1 MASTPSRAYS
11 SRLPSIEALII
22 LESAQI
28 NESQF
33 PIMSPYNL
41 YKQKTSLTRSI
52 RTLIST
58 KRSLPKEYIQ
68 SSRLD
73 QCALQ
78 ASQSEQYVTM
88 EMPSD
93 LVANWKREGY
103 THLHLGGVRLIL
115 TLHGR
120 KGLPVTARITLLDTR
135 FKEYQ
140 HAVVGTVL
148 TTLHAGSVLLTFYPN
163 FNLSLEDPNL
173 PTTLKVQI
181 QLQGA
186 EQTPTSKIATL
197 HHQIMYQLQN
207 HALDLP
213 TPYTTSDAL
222 MILAD
227 TDTIPTIIQI
237 PKQIQ
242 KQDLLKLMPLEW
254 LTNYEHFHQNSEPV
268 QTTEATFARRP
279 NGQVKL
285 SFQTPDTKL
294 VSDSSQLS
302 YTAMITTVQTDCPCL
317 EDTDIDEELEVMR
330 RKKKKKKKSSYPP
343 PPCKS
348 FLPQPPPDPKPLVH
362 PIRSCLMFSTSG
374 QPEEPK
380 QYEAVLNWQAK
391 NANAQN
397 HTLQQLSILMA
408 TETTDQSASTS
419 TPIVDDNPSDQA
431 SHTDPMP
438 PPVHEHSIKPSSA
451 SWFTFDD
458 IPRHKWAARL
468 QEFAAWI
475 DLQESCES
483 SDSEDISVISTV
495 QNVNHVST
503 IPRPSLK
510 MSILPSK
517 FHKPVLV
524 IGFIDT
530 GADTSI
536 INPYVLPSDCWEHHS
551 KLFRPV
557 NGKTFET
564 TLITKKPVGSP
575 LVTSPI
581 SSSGHLEE
589 PKPFEAVLNWQ
600 TQNARDQN
608 ASLTSLHSKVDQIAH
623 RSSAV
628 ETRVTS
634 LSDQLTNLYNSLHT
648 KVAQLDRDLRAMIAR
663 GDNSHE
669 FTRKEQEIRQ
679 LQAEIARIDADNQRR
694 QAVHTA
700 PLSYFP
706 TEPYHPLGSFFP
718 TTPRD
723 YTPEK
728 VFPMTYHLNPQ
739 SAKPKP
745 RPPRRPVP
753 PPTVSIPPPVRP
765 MYSNAIQKPLQ
776 IHEPV
781 FPDLPS
787 TSALPPFPESPSK
800 AEQKKPTETYL
811 ITAPDLDQLHRS
823 SEESSPSDS
832 VDTFDSITETS
843 EPHSF
848 SSDESQQHLTDISRL
863 LMADHAES
871 ATTDPPPR
879 EPGQPYVDIPSDVE
893 GENEG
898 DNSNPPPRIR
908 TKVAPG
914 AGPWFTFDDL
924 PPARWRERL
933 QELSAWL
940 DLQMVKPDAELST
953 VLKEFVSRFTG
964 SLRDWFDSLGQ
975 YRQLLY
981 LQHPTVSAALMD
993 IHSQFLGEPAAIFAT
1008 ARKEYLQMRCCSMQ
1022 RSDLHY
1028 HFKRMSA
1035 LFHKIG
1041 GINDYTLK
1049 HVFLSSLP
1057 EELQPEIHRQIANA
1071 QLDINNLSLGR
1082 LFQLALVSLDYLCD
1096 QKKFFRNLMKDKEGF
1111 QTACKKPYLEIK
1123 CKDSKHCTC
1132 PSTKKH
1138 HKVRFHRKSSRTPQ
1152 SRPFPR
1158 RPKKIRYFR
1167 RRQPSEILDRRR
1179 TKSRC
1184 FICKKLG
1191 HFAKECPK
1199 NPKRSQR
1206 LVQQL
1211 QSLHQ
1216 FSPDTDQIEF
1226 LYSEQE
1232 SPDPDT
1238 VFALGTSDSDSDS
1251 TSSTE
1256 PEDYSPVFHIQS
1268 VPSSSTQLSVQPI
1281 PSVKIQILLSKYSRP
1296 IPAIAFIDT
1305 GAQRSILN
1313 PAILPP
1319 ETWISNENHFRA
1331 ASGKLFSTKLRT
1343 KSRIGIQLFPKLTVW
1358 THVIG
1363 SSLPDKDLLLGFDIL
1378 FQAQKIQVLPTG
1390 LRFQS
1395 MFQPYTDQLKLY
1407 HLAQSPPDY
1416 QSISAQLLRFC
1427 PPNHLAFAHPHP
1439 LWKNPAHFVKLP
1451 FKLNEDLNPTKATH
1465 PGMPPSELQL
1475 AQTKCA
1481 ELLAQGL
1488 IEPTTSPWACQAFY
1502 VNKRAE
1508 TLRGKKRLV
1517 IDYQPLNQFLQD
1529 DKFPL
1534 PRKNSIFTYLQNARI
1549 FSKFDLKSGFWQLG
1563 IDPAERYKTAFC
1575 IPNAHYQWTVLPFGL
1590 KTAPSIFQKAMTQ
1603 IFQPLLHHTLVY
1615 IDDLLLFSG
1624 TPEEHQ
1630 VLLQQFHDIIAHYGI
1645 MLSDKK
1651 STIATDTVEYLGM
1664 QIKNGFYQPGPHIAQ
1679 ELLHFPDKDFTK
1691 KQVQQFLGI
1700 INYIRDF
1707 LPHVDQQTS
1716 ILSALLKK
1724 NPISWDSRH
1733 TTAVQRLKQIA
1744 QNPPQLKIMTDG
1756 KRILQTDASDT
1767 SWGALLLEQI
1777 DKKEYLIGHASGH
1790 FSPAQQHYHTIY
1802 KEILAVKNGIKKFEY
1817 LLGHRF
1823 LIRLD
1828 NSSFPKVLQFK
1839 GKTIPN
1845 SQLLRL
1851 QEWFSRYEF
1860 DVAHI
1865 KGQKNLIP
1873 DFLSRIQTPA
1883 SPIFYTSP
1891 VFPIFMA
1898 TRSTATSLPSKAL
1911 TQKTFPRPV
1920 QTFPSLYRLQ
1930 EFAKQFLFR
1939 YYMKAFF
1946 LEENPHNQFLT
1957 FHPENLFLT
1966 GFFIPSVRDI
1976 SDDEL
1981 WYFWC
1986 LTALHATQ
1994 LIIPLAYTVHTL
2006 NNPSKATSLLWT
2018 LLEWF
2023 SPIPQ
2028 WRSQL
2033 QQLSHNHHLSTIPSH
2048 EAEKFTSVFI
2058 VHRPYFRHPETAAFF
2073 AQPQI
2078 SHYHTTPHPSTLDQD
2093 PMFKK
2098 ALMNHLLSLNHV
2110 PPPPQDIISS
2120 SIGPRHDMFIVPNP
2134 SGSSKGIIIKEERP
2148 DTPPQIY
2155 YQDSQ
2160 DPEDDFLP
2168 LSQLLQE
2175 FQTPPEQGQSSRV
2188 ISQSEPI
2195 ITHPPSQCR
2204 SLCIPGIVHAKGC
2217 PQYDGPT
2224 YLEQCTLFCEPH
2236 GANCHKSCVNYRR
2249 FESSS
2254 SSDDYGMNL
2263 SSP

>member
-1 MASTPSRAYS
+1 
-11 SRLPSIEALII
+11 
-22 LESAQI
+22 
-28 NESQF
+28 
-33 PIMSPYNL
+33 
-41 YKQKTSLTRSI
+41 
-52 RTLIST
+52 
-58 KRSLPKEYIQ
+58 
-68 SSRLD
+68 
-73 QCALQ
+73 
-78 ASQSEQYVTM
+78 
-88 EMPSD
+88 
-93 LVANWKREGY
+93 
-103 THLHLGGVRLIL
+103 
-115 TLHGR
+115 
-120 KGLPVTARITLLDTR
+120 
-135 FKEYQ
+135 
-140 HAVVGTVL
+140 
-148 TTLHAGSVLLTFYPN
+148 
-163 FNLSLEDPNL
+163 
-173 PTTLKVQI
+173 
-181 QLQGA
+181 
-186 EQTPTSKIATL
+186 
-197 HHQIMYQLQN
+197 
-207 HALDLP
+207 
-213 TPYTTSDAL
+213 
-222 MILAD
+222 
-227 TDTIPTIIQI
+227 
-237 PKQIQ
+237 
-242 KQDLLKLMPLEW
+242 
-254 LTNYEHFHQNSEPV
+254 
-268 QTTEATFARRP
+268 
-279 NGQVKL
+279 
-285 SFQTPDTKL
+285 
-294 VSDSSQLS
+294 
-302 YTAMITTVQTDCPCL
+302 
-317 EDTDIDEELEVMR
+317 
-330 RKKKKKKKSSYPP
+330 
-343 PPCKS
+343 
-348 FLPQPPPDPKPLVH
+348 
-362 PIRSCLMFSTSG
+362 
-374 QPEEPK
+374 
-380 QYEAVLNWQAK
+380 
-391 NANAQN
+391 
-397 HTLQQLSILMA
+397 
-408 TETTDQSASTS
+408 
-419 TPIVDDNPSDQA
+419 
-431 SHTDPMP
+431 
-438 PPVHEHSIKPSSA
+438 
-451 SWFTFDD
+451 
-458 IPRHKWAARL
+458 
-468 QEFAAWI
+468 
-475 DLQESCES
+475 
-483 SDSEDISVISTV
+483 
-495 QNVNHVST
+495 
-503 IPRPSLK
+503 
-510 MSILPSK
+510 
-517 FHKPVLV
+517 
-524 IGFIDT
+524 
-530 GADTSI
+530 
-536 INPYVLPSDCWEHHS
+536 
-551 KLFRPV
+551 
-557 NGKTFET
+557 
-564 TLITKKPVGSP
+564 
-575 LVTSPI
+575 
-581 SSSGHLEE
+581 
-589 PKPFEAVLNWQ
+589 
-600 TQNARDQN
+600 
-608 ASLTSLHSKVDQIAH
+608 
-623 RSSAV
+623 
-628 ETRVTS
+628 
-634 LSDQLTNLYNSLHT
+634 
-648 KVAQLDRDLRAMIAR
+648 
-663 GDNSHE
+663 
-669 FTRKEQEIRQ
+669 
-679 LQAEIARIDADNQRR
+679 
-694 QAVHTA
+694 
-700 PLSYFP
+700 
-706 TEPYHPLGSFFP
+706 
-718 TTPRD
+718 
-723 YTPEK
+723 
-728 VFPMTYHLNPQ
+728 MTYHLNPQ
-739 SAKPKP
+739 PAKPKP

-823 SEESSPSDS
+823 AEESSPSDS

-871 ATTDPPPR
+871 TTTDPPPR

-924 PPARWRERL
+924 PPARWRECL

-1008 ARKEYLQMRCCSMQ
+1008 AL
-1022 RSDLHY
+1022 
-1028 HFKRMSA
+1028 
-1035 LFHKIG
+1035 
-1041 GINDYTLK
+1041 
-1049 HVFLSSLP
+1049 
-1057 EELQPEIHRQIANA
+1057 
-1071 QLDINNLSLGR
+1071 
-1082 LFQLALVSLDYLCD
+1082 SLDYLCD
-1096 QKKFFRNLMKDKEGF
+1096 QKKFFRNLIKDKEGF

-1475 AQTKCA
+1475 AQTECA

-1534 PRKNSIFTYLQNARI
+1534 PRKNSIFTYLQSARI

-1630 VLLQQFHDIIAHYGI
+1630 VLLQQFHDITAHYGI

-1716 ILSALLKK
+1716 ILSALLT
-1724 NPISWDSRH
+1724 DSGR
-1733 TTAVQRLKQIA
+1733 
-1744 QNPPQLKIMTDG
+1744 
-1756 KRILQTDASDT
+1756 
-1767 SWGALLLEQI
+1767 
-1777 DKKEYLIGHASGH
+1777 
-1790 FSPAQQHYHTIY
+1790 
-1802 KEILAVKNGIKKFEY
+1802 
-1817 LLGHRF
+1817 
-1823 LIRLD
+1823 
-1828 NSSFPKVLQFK
+1828 
-1839 GKTIPN
+1839 
-1845 SQLLRL
+1845 
-1851 QEWFSRYEF
+1851 
-1860 DVAHI
+1860 
-1865 KGQKNLIP
+1865 
-1873 DFLSRIQTPA
+1873 
-1883 SPIFYTSP
+1883 
-1891 VFPIFMA
+1891 
-1898 TRSTATSLPSKAL
+1898 
-1911 TQKTFPRPV
+1911 
-1920 QTFPSLYRLQ
+1920 
-1930 EFAKQFLFR
+1930 
-1939 YYMKAFF
+1939 
-1946 LEENPHNQFLT
+1946 
-1957 FHPENLFLT
+1957 
-1966 GFFIPSVRDI
+1966 
-1976 SDDEL
+1976 
-1981 WYFWC
+1981 
-1986 LTALHATQ
+1986 
-1994 LIIPLAYTVHTL
+1994 
-2006 NNPSKATSLLWT
+2006 
-2018 LLEWF
+2018 
-2023 SPIPQ
+2023 
-2028 WRSQL
+2028 
-2033 QQLSHNHHLSTIPSH
+2033 
-2048 EAEKFTSVFI
+2048 
-2058 VHRPYFRHPETAAFF
+2058 
-2073 AQPQI
+2073 
-2078 SHYHTTPHPSTLDQD
+2078 
-2093 PMFKK
+2093 
-2098 ALMNHLLSLNHV
+2098 
-2110 PPPPQDIISS
+2110 
-2120 SIGPRHDMFIVPNP
+2120 
-2134 SGSSKGIIIKEERP
+2134 
-2148 DTPPQIY
+2148 
-2155 YQDSQ
+2155 
-2160 DPEDDFLP
+2160 
-2168 LSQLLQE
+2168 
-2175 FQTPPEQGQSSRV
+2175 
-2188 ISQSEPI
+2188 
-2195 ITHPPSQCR
+2195 
-2204 SLCIPGIVHAKGC
+2204 
-2217 PQYDGPT
+2217 
-2224 YLEQCTLFCEPH
+2224 
-2236 GANCHKSCVNYRR
+2236 
-2249 FESSS
+2249 
-2254 SSDDYGMNL
+2254 
-2263 SSP
+2263 

>member
-302 YTAMITTVQTDCPCL
+302 YTAMITTVQTA
-317 EDTDIDEELEVMR
+317 
-330 RKKKKKKKSSYPP
+330 
-343 PPCKS
+343 
-348 FLPQPPPDPKPLVH
+348 
-362 PIRSCLMFSTSG
+362 SG

-557 NGKTFET
+557 N
-564 TLITKKPVGSP
+564 GSP

>member
-1 MASTPSRAYS
+1 
-11 SRLPSIEALII
+11 
-22 LESAQI
+22 
-28 NESQF
+28 
-33 PIMSPYNL
+33 
-41 YKQKTSLTRSI
+41 
-52 RTLIST
+52 
-58 KRSLPKEYIQ
+58 
-68 SSRLD
+68 
-73 QCALQ
+73 
-78 ASQSEQYVTM
+78 
-88 EMPSD
+88 
-93 LVANWKREGY
+93 
-103 THLHLGGVRLIL
+103 
-115 TLHGR
+115 
-120 KGLPVTARITLLDTR
+120 
-135 FKEYQ
+135 
-140 HAVVGTVL
+140 
-148 TTLHAGSVLLTFYPN
+148 
-163 FNLSLEDPNL
+163 
-173 PTTLKVQI
+173 
-181 QLQGA
+181 
-186 EQTPTSKIATL
+186 
-197 HHQIMYQLQN
+197 
-207 HALDLP
+207 
-213 TPYTTSDAL
+213 
-222 MILAD
+222 
-227 TDTIPTIIQI
+227 
-237 PKQIQ
+237 
-242 KQDLLKLMPLEW
+242 
-254 LTNYEHFHQNSEPV
+254 
-268 QTTEATFARRP
+268 
-279 NGQVKL
+279 
-285 SFQTPDTKL
+285 
-294 VSDSSQLS
+294 
-302 YTAMITTVQTDCPCL
+302 
-317 EDTDIDEELEVMR
+317 
-330 RKKKKKKKSSYPP
+330 
-343 PPCKS
+343 
-348 FLPQPPPDPKPLVH
+348 
-362 PIRSCLMFSTSG
+362 
-374 QPEEPK
+374 
-380 QYEAVLNWQAK
+380 
-391 NANAQN
+391 
-397 HTLQQLSILMA
+397 
-408 TETTDQSASTS
+408 
-419 TPIVDDNPSDQA
+419 
-431 SHTDPMP
+431 
-438 PPVHEHSIKPSSA
+438 
-451 SWFTFDD
+451 
-458 IPRHKWAARL
+458 
-468 QEFAAWI
+468 
-475 DLQESCES
+475 
-483 SDSEDISVISTV
+483 
-495 QNVNHVST
+495 
-503 IPRPSLK
+503 
-510 MSILPSK
+510 
-517 FHKPVLV
+517 
-524 IGFIDT
+524 
-530 GADTSI
+530 
-536 INPYVLPSDCWEHHS
+536 
-551 KLFRPV
+551 
-557 NGKTFET
+557 
-564 TLITKKPVGSP
+564 
-575 LVTSPI
+575 
-581 SSSGHLEE
+581 
-589 PKPFEAVLNWQ
+589 
-600 TQNARDQN
+600 
-608 ASLTSLHSKVDQIAH
+608 
-623 RSSAV
+623 
-628 ETRVTS
+628 
-634 LSDQLTNLYNSLHT
+634 
-648 KVAQLDRDLRAMIAR
+648 
-663 GDNSHE
+663 
-669 FTRKEQEIRQ
+669 
-679 LQAEIARIDADNQRR
+679 
-694 QAVHTA
+694 
-700 PLSYFP
+700 
-706 TEPYHPLGSFFP
+706 
-718 TTPRD
+718 
-723 YTPEK
+723 
-728 VFPMTYHLNPQ
+728 MTYHLNPQ
-739 SAKPKP
+739 PAKPKP

-871 ATTDPPPR
+871 TTTDPPPR

-953 VLKEFVSRFTG
+953 VLKEF
-964 SLRDWFDSLGQ
+964 
-975 YRQLLY
+975 
-981 LQHPTVSAALMD
+981 
-993 IHSQFLGEPAAIFAT
+993 
-1008 ARKEYLQMRCCSMQ
+1008 

-1041 GINDYTLK
+1041 GINDHTLK

-1057 EELQPEIHRQIANA
+1057 EELQPEIRRQIANA

-1191 HFAKECPK
+1191 HFAKECPE

-1465 PGMPPSELQL
+1465 PGTPEEHQVLLQQFHDIIAHYGIMLSDKKSTIATDTVEYLGMQIKNGFYQPGPHIAQELLHFPDKDFTKKQVQQFLGIINYIRDFLPHVDQQTSILSALLKKNPISWDSRHTTAVQRLKQIAQNPPQLKIMTDGKRILQTDASDTSWGALLLEQIDKKEYLIGHASGHFSPAQQHYHTIYKEILAVKNGIKKFQSMFQPYTDQLKLYHLAQSPPDYQSISAQLLRFCPPNHLAFAHPHPLWKNPAHFVKLPFKLNEDLNPTKATHPGMPPSELQL
-1475 AQTKCA
+1475 AQTECA

-1802 KEILAVKNGIKKFEY
+1802 KEILA
-1817 LLGHRF
+1817 
-1823 LIRLD
+1823 
-1828 NSSFPKVLQFK
+1828 
-1839 GKTIPN
+1839 
-1845 SQLLRL
+1845 
-1851 QEWFSRYEF
+1851 EWFSRYEF

-1966 GFFIPSVRDI
+1966 GFFIPS
-1976 SDDEL
+1976 
-1981 WYFWC
+1981 
-1986 LTALHATQ
+1986 
-1994 LIIPLAYTVHTL
+1994 
-2006 NNPSKATSLLWT
+2006 ATSLLWT

-2078 SHYHTTPHPSTLDQD
+2078 NHYHTTPHPSTLDQD

-2120 SIGPRHDMFIVPNP
+2120 SIGPRHDMFMVPNP

>member
-1 MASTPSRAYS
+1 MRTDGSVRLQFKPPPSAPAEPSRLSFTCSMVQPVDIIPEVLPSGKPLPIMSFTSQGTPVYPDKIDGHFLWDVPGSGRCDPGCPCNDDEDDYS
-11 SRLPSIEALII
+11 SRSKKKKIIYPACKLYLPEDDDDEPDYPPPL
-22 LESAQI
+22 
-28 NESQF
+28 
-33 PIMSPYNL
+33 PL
-41 YKQKTSLTRSI
+41 Y
-52 RTLIST
+52 
-58 KRSLPKEYIQ
+58 
-68 SSRLD
+68 D
-73 QCALQ
+73 
-78 ASQSEQYVTM
+78 
-88 EMPSD
+88 
-93 LVANWKREGY
+93 
-103 THLHLGGVRLIL
+103 
-115 TLHGR
+115 
-120 KGLPVTARITLLDTR
+120 KGLQWIQKHQPRSCKPVRSS
-135 FKEYQ
+135 
-140 HAVVGTVL
+140 
-148 TTLHAGSVLLTFYPN
+148 AGL
-163 FNLSLEDPNL
+163 
-173 PTTLKVQI
+173 
-181 QLQGA
+181 
-186 EQTPTSKIATL
+186 
-197 HHQIMYQLQN
+197 
-207 HALDLP
+207 LP
-213 TPYTTSDAL
+213 TPP
-222 MILAD
+222 M
-227 TDTIPTIIQI
+227 
-237 PKQIQ
+237 
-242 KQDLLKLMPLEW
+242 
-254 LTNYEHFHQNSEPV
+254 
-268 QTTEATFARRP
+268 
-279 NGQVKL
+279 
-285 SFQTPDTKL
+285 
-294 VSDSSQLS
+294 VSC
-302 YTAMITTVQTDCPCL
+302 M
-317 EDTDIDEELEVMR
+317 
-330 RKKKKKKKSSYPP
+330 
-343 PPCKS
+343 
-348 FLPQPPPDPKPLVH
+348 
-362 PIRSCLMFSTSG
+362 MF
-374 QPEEPK
+374 
-380 QYEAVLNWQAK
+380 
-391 NANAQN
+391 
-397 HTLQQLSILMA
+397 
-408 TETTDQSASTS
+408 
-419 TPIVDDNPSDQA
+419 
-431 SHTDPMP
+431 
-438 PPVHEHSIKPSSA
+438 SSA
-451 SWFTFDD
+451 SASDY
-458 IPRHKWAARL
+458 
-468 QEFAAWI
+468 
-475 DLQESCES
+475 S
-483 SDSEDISVISTV
+483 SEYPPLEKRSDQKHQVWSKPF
-495 QNVNHVST
+495 VN
-503 IPRPSLK
+503 
-510 MSILPSK
+510 
-517 FHKPVLV
+517 
-524 IGFIDT
+524 
-530 GADTSI
+530 
-536 INPYVLPSDCWEHHS
+536 
-551 KLFRPV
+551 
-557 NGKTFET
+557 
-564 TLITKKPVGSP
+564 
-575 LVTSPI
+575 SPI

-600 TQNARDQN
+600 TQNAKVQN

-694 QAVHTA
+694 QAIHTA

-739 SAKPKP
+739 PAKPKP

-765 MYSNAIQKPLQ
+765 MYSNAC
-776 IHEPV
+776 
-781 FPDLPS
+781 LPC
-787 TSALPPFPESPSK
+787 
-800 AEQKKPTETYL
+800 
-811 ITAPDLDQLHRS
+811 
-823 SEESSPSDS
+823 
-832 VDTFDSITETS
+832 SIK
-843 EPHSF
+843 
-848 SSDESQQHLTDISRL
+848 L
-863 LMADHAES
+863 
-871 ATTDPPPR
+871 
-879 EPGQPYVDIPSDVE
+879 V
-893 GENEG
+893 
-898 DNSNPPPRIR
+898 
-908 TKVAPG
+908 
-914 AGPWFTFDDL
+914 
-924 PPARWRERL
+924 
-933 QELSAWL
+933 
-940 DLQMVKPDAELST
+940 
-953 VLKEFVSRFTG
+953 
-964 SLRDWFDSLGQ
+964 
-975 YRQLLY
+975 
-981 LQHPTVSAALMD
+981 
-993 IHSQFLGEPAAIFAT
+993 
-1008 ARKEYLQMRCCSMQ
+1008 
-1022 RSDLHY
+1022 
-1028 HFKRMSA
+1028 
-1035 LFHKIG
+1035 
-1041 GINDYTLK
+1041 
-1049 HVFLSSLP
+1049 
-1057 EELQPEIHRQIANA
+1057 
-1071 QLDINNLSLGR
+1071 LDINNLSLGR

-1096 QKKFFRNLMKDKEGF
+1096 QKKFFRNLIKDKEGF

-1475 AQTKCA
+1475 AQTECA

-1716 ILSALLKK
+1716 ILSALLKT

-1777 DKKEYLIGHASGH
+1777 DKKEYPIGHASGH

-1817 LLGHRF
+1817 HLLGHRF

-1898 TRSTATSLPSKAL
+1898 IRSTATSLPSKAL

-1994 LIIPLAYTVHTL
+1994 LIIPLAYTVNTL

-2098 ALMNHLLSLNHV
+2098 ALMTHLLSLNHV

-2120 SIGPRHDMFIVPNP
+2120 SIGPRHDMFMVPNP

>member
-1 MASTPSRAYS
+1 
-11 SRLPSIEALII
+11 
-22 LESAQI
+22 
-28 NESQF
+28 
-33 PIMSPYNL
+33 
-41 YKQKTSLTRSI
+41 
-52 RTLIST
+52 
-58 KRSLPKEYIQ
+58 
-68 SSRLD
+68 
-73 QCALQ
+73 
-78 ASQSEQYVTM
+78 
-88 EMPSD
+88 
-93 LVANWKREGY
+93 
-103 THLHLGGVRLIL
+103 
-115 TLHGR
+115 
-120 KGLPVTARITLLDTR
+120 
-135 FKEYQ
+135 
-140 HAVVGTVL
+140 
-148 TTLHAGSVLLTFYPN
+148 
-163 FNLSLEDPNL
+163 
-173 PTTLKVQI
+173 
-181 QLQGA
+181 
-186 EQTPTSKIATL
+186 
-197 HHQIMYQLQN
+197 
-207 HALDLP
+207 
-213 TPYTTSDAL
+213 
-222 MILAD
+222 
-227 TDTIPTIIQI
+227 
-237 PKQIQ
+237 
-242 KQDLLKLMPLEW
+242 
-254 LTNYEHFHQNSEPV
+254 
-268 QTTEATFARRP
+268 
-279 NGQVKL
+279 
-285 SFQTPDTKL
+285 
-294 VSDSSQLS
+294 
-302 YTAMITTVQTDCPCL
+302 
-317 EDTDIDEELEVMR
+317 
-330 RKKKKKKKSSYPP
+330 
-343 PPCKS
+343 
-348 FLPQPPPDPKPLVH
+348 
-362 PIRSCLMFSTSG
+362 
-374 QPEEPK
+374 
-380 QYEAVLNWQAK
+380 
-391 NANAQN
+391 
-397 HTLQQLSILMA
+397 
-408 TETTDQSASTS
+408 
-419 TPIVDDNPSDQA
+419 
-431 SHTDPMP
+431 
-438 PPVHEHSIKPSSA
+438 
-451 SWFTFDD
+451 
-458 IPRHKWAARL
+458 
-468 QEFAAWI
+468 
-475 DLQESCES
+475 
-483 SDSEDISVISTV
+483 
-495 QNVNHVST
+495 
-503 IPRPSLK
+503 
-510 MSILPSK
+510 
-517 FHKPVLV
+517 
-524 IGFIDT
+524 
-530 GADTSI
+530 
-536 INPYVLPSDCWEHHS
+536 
-551 KLFRPV
+551 
-557 NGKTFET
+557 
-564 TLITKKPVGSP
+564 
-575 LVTSPI
+575 
-581 SSSGHLEE
+581 
-589 PKPFEAVLNWQ
+589 
-600 TQNARDQN
+600 
-608 ASLTSLHSKVDQIAH
+608 
-623 RSSAV
+623 
-628 ETRVTS
+628 
-634 LSDQLTNLYNSLHT
+634 
-648 KVAQLDRDLRAMIAR
+648 
-663 GDNSHE
+663 
-669 FTRKEQEIRQ
+669 
-679 LQAEIARIDADNQRR
+679 
-694 QAVHTA
+694 
-700 PLSYFP
+700 
-706 TEPYHPLGSFFP
+706 
-718 TTPRD
+718 
-723 YTPEK
+723 
-728 VFPMTYHLNPQ
+728 
-739 SAKPKP
+739 
-745 RPPRRPVP
+745 
-753 PPTVSIPPPVRP
+753 
-765 MYSNAIQKPLQ
+765 MYSDAIQKPLQ

-787 TSALPPFPESPSK
+787 TSALPPFTESPSK
-800 AEQKKPTETYL
+800 AEQKKPAENYL
-811 ITAPDLDQLHRS
+811 IIAPELDQLNSS

-832 VDTFDSITETS
+832 VETFDYITETS
-843 EPHSF
+843 EPNGF
-848 SSDESQQHLTDISRL
+848 SSDDSQQHLTDISRL
-863 LMADHAES
+863 FMADHAES
-871 ATTDPPPR
+871 TTTNPPPR
-879 EPGQPYVDIPSDVE
+879 EPGQPYIDIPSDVE

-898 DNSNPPPRIR
+898 DNSNPPLRVR
-908 TKVAPG
+908 TKVASG
-914 AGPWFTFDDL
+914 NGPWFTFDDL

-940 DLQMVKPDAELST
+940 DLQMVKPDAELSA

-964 SLRDWFDSLGQ
+964 SLRDWFESLGQ

-993 IHSQFLGEPAAIFAT
+993 IHSQFLGEPVAIFAT

-1041 GINDYTLK
+1041 GINDHTLK

-1057 EELQPEIHRQIANA
+1057 EELQPKIRRQIANA
-1071 QLDINNLSLGR
+1071 QLNINNLSLGR

-1111 QTACKKPYLEIK
+1111 RTACKKPYLEIK
-1123 CKDSKHCTC
+1123 CRDSKHCTC

-1138 HKVRFHRKSSRTPQ
+1138 HKVRFHKKSSSTPQ

-1158 RPKKIRYFR
+1158 CPKKIRYFR
-1167 RRQPSEILDRRR
+1167 RREPSEILDRRR
-1179 TKSRC
+1179 KKSRC

-1199 NPKRSQR
+1199 NPKRSQH

-1226 LYSEQE
+1226 LYSQQE
-1232 SPDPDT
+1232 SPDPDI

-1256 PEDYSPVFHIQS
+1256 PEDYSPVFHIRS

-1363 SSLPDKDLLLGFDIL
+1363 SSLPDKDLLPGFDIL

-1439 LWKNPAHFVKLP
+1439 LWKNPTHFVKLP

-1475 AQTKCA
+1475 AQTECA

-1534 PRKNSIFTYLQNARI
+1534 PRKNSIFTYLQNAKI

-1563 IDPAERYKTAFC
+1563 IDPAERYKTTFC

-1590 KTAPSIFQKAMTQ
+1590 KTAPSIFQRAMTQ

-1630 VLLQQFHDIIAHYGI
+1630 VLLQQFHDIVDQYGI

-1651 STIATDTVEYLGM
+1651 STIATDTVDYLGM

-1679 ELLHFPDKDFTK
+1679 ELLHFPNKDLQRNKSNSSLASST
-1691 KQVQQFLGI
+1691 
-1700 INYIRDF
+1700 
-1707 LPHVDQQTS
+1707 TS
-1716 ILSALLKK
+1716 A
-1724 NPISWDSRH
+1724 ISCLMWTSR
-1733 TTAVQRLKQIA
+1733 
-1744 QNPPQLKIMTDG
+1744 
-1756 KRILQTDASDT
+1756 QTDASDT

-1777 DKKEYLIGHASGH
+1777 NKKEYLIGHASGH

-1817 LLGHRF
+1817 HLLGHRF

-1845 SQLLRL
+1845 SQLLQL
-1851 QEWFSRYEF
+1851 QEWFSQYEF
-1860 DVAHI
+1860 DVGHI

-1891 VFPIFMA
+1891 VFP
-1898 TRSTATSLPSKAL
+1898 
-1911 TQKTFPRPV
+1911 
-1920 QTFPSLYRLQ
+1920 

-1957 FHPENLFLT
+1957 FHTENLFLT
-1966 GFFIPSVRDI
+1966 GFFIPSVKDI

-1986 LTALHATQ
+1986 LTVLHATQ
-1994 LIIPLAYTVHTL
+1994 LIIPLAYTVNTL

-2033 QQLSHNHHLSTIPSH
+2033 QLSHNHHLSTIPSH
-2048 EAEKFTSVFI
+2048 EAEKFTSVFM
-2058 VHRPYFRHPETAAFF
+2058 VHQPYFRHPETAAFF

-2078 SHYHTTPHPSTLDQD
+2078 SHYHTTPHPNTLDQD

-2120 SIGPRHDMFIVPNP
+2120 SIGPRHEMFMVPNP

-2148 DTPPQIY
+2148 NTPPQIY

-2175 FQTPPEQGQSSRV
+2175 FQTPPQQEQGQSSRV

-2224 YLEQCTLFCEPH
+2224 YL
-2236 GANCHKSCVNYRR
+2236 K
-2249 FESSS
+2249 
-2254 SSDDYGMNL
+2254 
-2263 SSP
+2263 

>member
-302 YTAMITTVQTDCPCL
+302 YTAMITTVQTA
-317 EDTDIDEELEVMR
+317 
-330 RKKKKKKKSSYPP
+330 
-343 PPCKS
+343 
-348 FLPQPPPDPKPLVH
+348 
-362 PIRSCLMFSTSG
+362 SG

>member
-1 MASTPSRAYS
+1 
-11 SRLPSIEALII
+11 
-22 LESAQI
+22 
-28 NESQF
+28 
-33 PIMSPYNL
+33 
-41 YKQKTSLTRSI
+41 
-52 RTLIST
+52 
-58 KRSLPKEYIQ
+58 
-68 SSRLD
+68 
-73 QCALQ
+73 
-78 ASQSEQYVTM
+78 
-88 EMPSD
+88 
-93 LVANWKREGY
+93 
-103 THLHLGGVRLIL
+103 
-115 TLHGR
+115 
-120 KGLPVTARITLLDTR
+120 
-135 FKEYQ
+135 
-140 HAVVGTVL
+140 
-148 TTLHAGSVLLTFYPN
+148 
-163 FNLSLEDPNL
+163 
-173 PTTLKVQI
+173 
-181 QLQGA
+181 
-186 EQTPTSKIATL
+186 
-197 HHQIMYQLQN
+197 
-207 HALDLP
+207 
-213 TPYTTSDAL
+213 
-222 MILAD
+222 
-227 TDTIPTIIQI
+227 
-237 PKQIQ
+237 
-242 KQDLLKLMPLEW
+242 
-254 LTNYEHFHQNSEPV
+254 
-268 QTTEATFARRP
+268 
-279 NGQVKL
+279 
-285 SFQTPDTKL
+285 
-294 VSDSSQLS
+294 
-302 YTAMITTVQTDCPCL
+302 
-317 EDTDIDEELEVMR
+317 
-330 RKKKKKKKSSYPP
+330 
-343 PPCKS
+343 
-348 FLPQPPPDPKPLVH
+348 
-362 PIRSCLMFSTSG
+362 
-374 QPEEPK
+374 
-380 QYEAVLNWQAK
+380 
-391 NANAQN
+391 
-397 HTLQQLSILMA
+397 
-408 TETTDQSASTS
+408 
-419 TPIVDDNPSDQA
+419 
-431 SHTDPMP
+431 
-438 PPVHEHSIKPSSA
+438 
-451 SWFTFDD
+451 
-458 IPRHKWAARL
+458 
-468 QEFAAWI
+468 
-475 DLQESCES
+475 
-483 SDSEDISVISTV
+483 
-495 QNVNHVST
+495 
-503 IPRPSLK
+503 
-510 MSILPSK
+510 
-517 FHKPVLV
+517 
-524 IGFIDT
+524 
-530 GADTSI
+530 
-536 INPYVLPSDCWEHHS
+536 
-551 KLFRPV
+551 
-557 NGKTFET
+557 
-564 TLITKKPVGSP
+564 
-575 LVTSPI
+575 
-581 SSSGHLEE
+581 
-589 PKPFEAVLNWQ
+589 
-600 TQNARDQN
+600 
-608 ASLTSLHSKVDQIAH
+608 
-623 RSSAV
+623 
-628 ETRVTS
+628 
-634 LSDQLTNLYNSLHT
+634 
-648 KVAQLDRDLRAMIAR
+648 
-663 GDNSHE
+663 
-669 FTRKEQEIRQ
+669 
-679 LQAEIARIDADNQRR
+679 
-694 QAVHTA
+694 
-700 PLSYFP
+700 
-706 TEPYHPLGSFFP
+706 
-718 TTPRD
+718 
-723 YTPEK
+723 
-728 VFPMTYHLNPQ
+728 MTYHLNPQ
-739 SAKPKP
+739 PAKPKP

-787 TSALPPFPESPSK
+787 TSALPPFLESPSK

-871 ATTDPPPR
+871 TTTDPPPR

-953 VLKEFVSRFTG
+953 VLKEF
-964 SLRDWFDSLGQ
+964 
-975 YRQLLY
+975 
-981 LQHPTVSAALMD
+981 
-993 IHSQFLGEPAAIFAT
+993 
-1008 ARKEYLQMRCCSMQ
+1008 

-1041 GINDYTLK
+1041 GINDHTLK

-1057 EELQPEIHRQIANA
+1057 EELQLEIRRQIANA

-1232 SPDPDT
+1232 SPNPDT

-1465 PGMPPSELQL
+1465 P
-1475 AQTKCA
+1475 
-1481 ELLAQGL
+1481 
-1488 IEPTTSPWACQAFY
+1488 AFY

-1508 TLRGKKRLV
+1508 TLR
-1517 IDYQPLNQFLQD
+1517 
-1529 DKFPL
+1529 
-1534 PRKNSIFTYLQNARI
+1534 
-1549 FSKFDLKSGFWQLG
+1549 
-1563 IDPAERYKTAFC
+1563 
-1575 IPNAHYQWTVLPFGL
+1575 
-1590 KTAPSIFQKAMTQ
+1590 
-1603 IFQPLLHHTLVY
+1603 
-1615 IDDLLLFSG
+1615 G

-1802 KEILAVKNGIKKFEY
+1802 KEILALKNGIKKFQSMFQPY
-1817 LLGHRF
+1817 TDQLKLYH
-1823 LIRLD
+1823 LAQSPPDYQSI
-1828 NSSFPKVLQFK
+1828 SA
-1839 GKTIPN
+1839 
-1845 SQLLRL
+1845 QLLRFYPPNHLAFAHPHPLWKNPAHFVKLPFKLNEDLNPTKATHPGMPPSEL
-1851 QEWFSRYEF
+1851 QLAKTECAELLAQGLIEPTTSPWACQAFYVNKRAETLRGKKRLVIDYQPLNQFLQDDKFPLPRKNSIFTYLQNARIFSKFDLKSGFWQLGIDPAERYKTAFCIPNAYYQWTVLPFGLKTAPSIFQKAMTQIFQPLLHHTLVYIDDLLLFSGTPEEHQVLLQQFHDIIAHYGIMLSDKKSTIAIDTVEYLGMQIKNGFYQPGNINYIRDFLPHVDQQTSILSALLKKNPISWDSRHTTAVQRLKQIAQNPPQLKIMTDGKRILQTDASDTSWGALLLEQIDKKEYLIGHASGHFSPAQQHYHTIYKEILAEWFSRYEF

-1966 GFFIPSVRDI
+1966 GFFIPS
-1976 SDDEL
+1976 
-1981 WYFWC
+1981 
-1986 LTALHATQ
+1986 
-1994 LIIPLAYTVHTL
+1994 
-2006 NNPSKATSLLWT
+2006 ATSLLWT

-2058 VHRPYFRHPETAAFF
+2058 VHRPYFRHPETAVFF

-2120 SIGPRHDMFIVPNP
+2120 SIGPRHDMFMVPNP

-2168 LSQLLQE
+2168 LK
-2175 FQTPPEQGQSSRV
+2175 QGQSSRV

-2254 SSDDYGMNL
+2254 SSDDYGMNI
-2263 SSP
+2263 SSL

>member
-1 MASTPSRAYS
+1 MASSSQTPVQLSSSMSLPKTVTKHTTSKLESLVEYSYIPDSAHVNESSLPLVNPYQLYQRPSR
-11 SRLPSIEALII
+11 
-22 LESAQI
+22 
-28 NESQF
+28 F
-33 PIMSPYNL
+33 
-41 YKQKTSLTRSI
+41 TRSI
-52 RTLIST
+52 RSLIST
-58 KRSLPKEYIQ
+58 SRSTPKEYIQ
-68 SSRLD
+68 SSSLD
-73 QCALQ
+73 QCSLQ
-78 ASQSEQYVTM
+78 STAAEQYVTL
-88 EMPSD
+88 EISPELISH
-93 LVANWKREGY
+93 WKQQRY
-103 THLHLGGVRLIL
+103 THFHLGGVRLIL

-120 KGLPVTARITLLDTR
+120 KGLPVTARIALLDTR
-135 FKEYQ
+135 FKQYEQ
-140 HAVVGTVL
+140 ATIGTVL
-148 TTLHAGSVLLTFYPN
+148 TTLHAGSVVLTVYPN
-163 FNLSLEDPNL
+163 FNLSLDDPNL
-173 PTTLKVQI
+173 STFLKIQVQI
-181 QLQGA
+181 QGA
-186 EQTPTSKIATL
+186 DQVSSAKIATV
-197 HHQIMYQLQN
+197 HHQLVYRLQN
-207 HALDLP
+207 HSLILP
-213 TPYTTSDAL
+213 TPPDLNSDTL
-222 MILAD
+222 MILAESPD
-227 TDTIPTIIQI
+227 IPTIIQI
-237 PKQIQ
+237 PRQIPRA
-242 KQDLLKLMPLEW
+242 DLLKIMPLEW
-254 LTNYEHFHQNSEPV
+254 ITNYEHFHQNTTPV
-268 QTTEATFARRP
+268 QTSEPMYEKRSDGSVRLQFKPPPSAPAEPPR
-279 NGQVKL
+279 L
-285 SFQTPDTKL
+285 SFTCSMVQPVDIIPEVLPSGKPLPIMSFTSQGTPVYPDKIDGHFL
-294 VSDSSQLS
+294 WDVPGSGRCDLG
-302 YTAMITTVQTDCPCL
+302 CPCNDD
-317 EDTDIDEELEVMR
+317 EDDYSSR
-330 RKKKKKKKSSYPP
+330 SKKKKIIYPACKLYLPEDDDDEPDYPP
-343 PPCKS
+343 PLPLYDKGLQWIQKHQPKSCKPVRS
-348 FLPQPPPDPKPLVH
+348 SAGLLPTPPMV
-362 PIRSCLMFSTSG
+362 SCMMF
-374 QPEEPK
+374 
-380 QYEAVLNWQAK
+380 
-391 NANAQN
+391 
-397 HTLQQLSILMA
+397 
-408 TETTDQSASTS
+408 
-419 TPIVDDNPSDQA
+419 
-431 SHTDPMP
+431 
-438 PPVHEHSIKPSSA
+438 SSA
-451 SWFTFDD
+451 SASDY
-458 IPRHKWAARL
+458 
-468 QEFAAWI
+468 
-475 DLQESCES
+475 S
-483 SDSEDISVISTV
+483 SEYPPLEKRSDQKHQVWSKPF
-495 QNVNHVST
+495 VN
-503 IPRPSLK
+503 
-510 MSILPSK
+510 
-517 FHKPVLV
+517 
-524 IGFIDT
+524 
-530 GADTSI
+530 
-536 INPYVLPSDCWEHHS
+536 
-551 KLFRPV
+551 
-557 NGKTFET
+557 
-564 TLITKKPVGSP
+564 
-575 LVTSPI
+575 SPI

-600 TQNARDQN
+600 TQNARVQN

-739 SAKPKP
+739 PAKPKP

-753 PPTVSIPPPVRP
+753 PPTVSIPPPVP
-765 MYSNAIQKPLQ
+765 
-776 IHEPV
+776 
-781 FPDLPS
+781 
-787 TSALPPFPESPSK
+787 LPPFPESPSK
-800 AEQKKPTETYL
+800 SEQKKPTETYL
-811 ITAPDLDQLHRS
+811 ITALDLDQLHRS

-848 SSDESQQHLTDISRL
+848 SSDDSQQHLTDISRL

-871 ATTDPPPR
+871 TTTDPPPR

-914 AGPWFTFDDL
+914 TGPWFTFDDL

-940 DLQMVKPDAELST
+940 DLQMVKPDAELSA

-1041 GINDYTLK
+1041 GINDHTLK

-1057 EELQPEIHRQIANA
+1057 EELQPEIRRQIANA

-1111 QTACKKPYLEIK
+1111 RTACKKPYLEIK

-1179 TKSRC
+1179 KKSRC

-1268 VPSSSTQLSVQPI
+1268 VPSSSTHLSVQPI

-1475 AQTKCA
+1475 AQTECA

-1630 VLLQQFHDIIAHYGI
+1630 VLLQQFHDIIDHYGI

-1664 QIKNGFYQPGPHIAQ
+1664 QIQNGFYQPGPHIAQ

-1744 QNPPQLKIMTDG
+1744 QNPPQLKIMTNG

-1817 LLGHRF
+1817 HLLGHRF

-1986 LTALHATQ
+1986 LTVLHATQ
-1994 LIIPLAYTVHTL
+1994 LIIPLTYTVNTL

-2073 AQPQI
+2073 GQPQI

-2120 SIGPRHDMFIVPNP
+2120 SIGPRHDMFMVPNP